1 MCYKIDDN
9 GVSKPGKS
17 SPDWVSGGVVV
28 LQQTFDLLKQFGTL
42 LDKMPSTKPLDRTP
56 PAHSKSSV
64 IITPPKSDPS
74 PESIRD
80 GESRLE
86 ESTDLFEDEDD
97 DFMDESILD
106 EIDALC
112 EEATRSSSQE
122 ERPEDGE
129 ISSKGLKRRD
139 EDSSIPPPSAVY
151 INTLKTYFGHSSFR
165 KMQWKIIHNV
175 LNERRDQCV
184 IMATGYGKSLCY
196 QFPPVHAQGTSVVI
210 SPLISLMEDQVL
222 ALEVANINACFL
234 GSAQRNTAHVKQ
246 GLYNGVYKVV
256 YMTPEFVSVAP
267 EILDELQTRVGI
279 TVVAIDEAHCV
290 SQWGHDFRSSY
301 RTLGNLRKRL
311 SQVPFMALT
320 ATATPSVQ
328 RDICESLQLKN
339 PSLSCTSFD
348 RHNLFLEVRCKTDIV
363 QDFQSVMTKG
373 DRFSYLFDG
382 PTIVY
387 CPTKKATEQVCGQL
401 QRMHVSVD
409 YYHAGRDSA
418 SRKEAHTKFVRDEI
432 QCIVA
437 TVAFGMGIDKPDVRN
452 VIHYGAPKDI
462 ESYYQEIGRAGR
474 DGLPSYCI
482 TFYSNGDFATNRFFL
497 KDISNM
503 KFKEHKAKMIA
514 EMEQCLLRT
523 TCRRKAILS
532 HFEENPDSSVME
544 TMKCCDNC
552 KRRLSQ
558 PASVRESK
566 DSGEDFTKEL
576 RHLLTSISVTGERFG
591 VAVPIYFLRGSTN
604 QRLQAHH
611 QKDPDF
617 GCGKYRS
624 EKWWKAFAR
633 MVMSEGYLSEKPLQH
648 GFGSVI
654 ELSGKGRKWLSN
666 TNYGIKEEFTIV
678 PNQEM
683 LMHHKSSV
691 LAVGQRPTILPQV
704 KASDWKHS
712 RFYPEGKEEE
722 TEPEIDPKEL
732 ENRGL
737 LYTQLVKLR
746 NSLAKEIGVA
756 PYMVANNKNL
766 IDLSTIRPSSMQSIL
781 RVDGIGQARA
791 DKFGMQLLA
800 AIQKFCSERDVGLDQ
815 FPNSVPSH
823 IEAAT
828 ESRGAVFHRSSA
840 VSAITD
846 TVRESYQQFQE
857 DGKSLEEV
865 ASLRRLQTSTI
876 GSHLADAIAAGYPVD
891 ISRIGVTP
899 EILTQIL
906 DVIRAP
912 PINSDIS
919 RLTPIK
925 EQLPDSIGYHHIK
938 IALAVMKV
946 QYGMTKPTDGQP
958 PSTSQSE
965 RYSGINLHEIPKKK
979 PFTTTTSVPQLNQ
992 RNVLVKGGSFQA
1004 QPVVSRPPPP
1014 VKSYSMPELGQVKS
1028 PDQSSQEPAGGK
1040 RKLTNWLGGSAKK
1053 IKTAAQ
1059 GGKMKIKGNK
1069 LFRK

>member
-1 MCYKIDDN
+1 MDKVQAKLVQINKLSSNLLDRIDDN

-56 PAHSKSSV
+56 PAHSKVYFSCLPFFCNNHTTKV
-64 IITPPKSDPS
+64 RPIT
-74 PESIRD
+74 ESIRD

-106 EIDALC
+106 TFFPLIEMSCQTLTISILNSLNYISLGDRC
-112 EEATRSSSQE
+112 SVRGSHKVVIQE

-328 RDICESLQLKN
+328 RDICESLQLRN

-363 QDFQSVMTKG
+363 QDFQSIMTKG
-373 DRFSYLFDG
+373 DRFSYHFDG

-482 TFYSNGDFATNRFFL
+482 TFYSNGTLRQT
-497 KDISNM
+497 DISNM
-503 KFKEHKAKMIA
+503 KFKEHKAKMIS

-544 TMKCCDNC
+544 TLKCCDNC

-558 PASVRESK
+558 PASKRGNK

-604 QRLQAHH
+604 QRLQQHH

-654 ELSGKGRKWLSN
+654 ELSGKGRKWLNN

-691 LAVGQRPTILPQV
+691 VAVGPTILPQV

-746 NSLAKEIGVA
+746 NSLAKDIGVA

-865 ASLRRLQTSTI
+865 ASLRRLQASTI

-919 RLTPIK
+919 RLMPIK

-992 RNVLVKGGSFQA
+992 RNVLVKVGPSKH
-1004 QPVVSRPPPP
+1004 S
-1014 VKSYSMPELGQVKS
+1014 L
-1028 PDQSSQEPAGGK
+1028 
-1040 RKLTNWLGGSAKK
+1040 
-1053 IKTAAQ
+1053 
-1059 GGKMKIKGNK
+1059 
-1069 LFRK
+1069 